1 MPGLILAGDLY
12 GNRVVNGVSTGWLN
26 MGNALKLE
34 VKENTDRKD
43 RPSKGKTTYGQ
54 NLNTVFVKKP
64 ADVSIEL
71 DEVNSENIA
80 LLWLGDSSDVSVTG
94 ASVTDEV
101 LTAKQDVYQDLANPF
116 VSTVVV
122 QDVTD
127 ITTYVEGT
135 DYELIA
141 NLGMIKI
148 LSTGSITLND
158 VLHIDYAYASKTS
171 KKVTGGTNSS
181 IKIALRLD
189 GVNLATQADVLFNA
203 WEAVLAPE
211 GGIDLLSDDFTKLP
225 LSGSLNLVT
234 GKASPY
240 EIETD
245 LVSA

>member
-1 MPGLILAGDLY
+1 MSGLLLAGDLW
-12 GNRVVNGVSTGWLN
+12 GNRVVNGVSTGWLQ
-26 MGNALKLE
+26 MGNALKCE
-34 VKENTDRKD
+34 VKENADRKD

-54 NLNTVFVKKP
+54 NLDSVFVKKP

-80 LLWLGDSSDVSVTG
+80 LLWLGDSSDVSVAG
-94 ASVTDEV
+94 ASVTDEA
-101 LTAKQDVYQDLANPF
+101 LTAKQDVYQDLANGF
-116 VSTVVV
+116 ISTVVV
-122 QDVTD
+122 QDATD
-127 ITTYVEGT
+127 TTTYVEGT
-135 DYELIA
+135 DYELVTH
-141 NLGMIKI
+141 LGMIKV
-148 LSTGSITLND
+148 LSGGSISLGD

-189 GVNLATQADVLFNA
+189 GINLATQKEVLFNA

-211 GGIDLLSDDFTKLP
+211 AGIDLLSDDFTKLP
-225 LSGSLNLVT
+225 LSGTLNLVD

-245 LVSA
+245 LVSS